1 MNNSFKYSKL
11 IKDESKRLGFES
23 CGIAKATFLENEAQ
37 KLDLFLKNGYHGEM
51 KYLENHFDKRLDPR
65 LLVEGAKSVISLS
78 FNYYPQEKQL
88 DNTFKIAK
96 YAYGEDYHQVLK
108 NKLKEL
114 LHFIET
120 NIGEINGRAF
130 VDSAPVMERAWAQ
143 KSGLGWIGKNTLL
156 LQKKKGSFHF
166 LAELMIDLDLAYDTS
181 FNNNFCGN
189 CTKCID
195 ACPTNAISKEGY
207 LKANQCI
214 SYLTIELKNEIPKE
228 FQFKMN
234 DWIFG
239 CDICQDVCPWNSF
252 STFHQEKAF
261 FSDNNLL
268 KFSKKE
274 WIEITEDVFMQIFK
288 KSPLKRTKYSGIIR
302 NINFVKL

>member
-143 KSGLGWIGKNTLL
+143 RSGLGWIGKNTLL

-166 LAELMIDLDLAYDTS
+166 LAELMIDLDLAYDTP
-181 FNNNFCGN
+181 FVNNYCGT

-195 ACPTNAISKEGY
+195 ACPTNAISNEGY

>member
-1 MNNSFKYSKL
+1 MDNHFKYSQL
-11 IKDESKRLGFES
+11 IKNEAKRLGFES
-23 CGIAKATFLENEAQ
+23 CGIAKATFLEQEA
-37 KLDLFLKNGYHGEM
+37 KNFEKWIKDGFQGEM
-51 KYLENHFDKRLDPR
+51 SYLENHFDKRLDPR
-65 LLVEGAKSVISLS
+65 LLVDGAKSVISLS
-78 FNYYPQEKQL
+78 FNYYPEKQQVSE
-88 DNTFKIAK
+88 TYKIAK
-96 YAYGEDYHQVLK
+96 YAYGEDYHEVLK

-114 LHFIET
+114 LYFIET
-120 NIGEINGRAF
+120 NIGEVSGRAF

-166 LAELMIDLDLAYDTS
+166 LAELIIDLDLAYDTP
-181 FNNNFCGN
+181 FINNYCGT
-189 CTKCID
+189 CTRCID
-195 ACPTNAISKEGY
+195 VCPTNAISTEGY

-214 SYLTIELKNEIPKE
+214 SYFTIELKNEIPKE
-228 FQFKMN
+228 FQFKLN

-239 CDICQDVCPWNSF
+239 CDICQDICPWNSF
-252 STFHQEKAF
+252 STFHQEKTF

>member
-166 LAELMIDLDLAYDTS
+166 LAELMIDLDLAYDTP
-181 FNNNFCGN
+181 FVNNYCGT

-195 ACPTNAISKEGY
+195 ACPTNAISNEGY